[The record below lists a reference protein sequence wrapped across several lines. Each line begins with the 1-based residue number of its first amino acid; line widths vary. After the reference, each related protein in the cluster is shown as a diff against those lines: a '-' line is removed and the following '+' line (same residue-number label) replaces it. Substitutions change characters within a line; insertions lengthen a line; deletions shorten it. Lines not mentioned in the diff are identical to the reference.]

1 MLEGAGCRSED
12 TYSRAPGT
20 SHGCLA
26 SMPAPGLQN
35 TQAWSKASSGTRK
48 KNEQDAFASS

>member
-1 MLEGAGCRSED
+1 MLEGASCRSED

-26 SMPAPGLQN
+26 STPAPGLQN